1 MKHLKH
7 IIFFLVVSTF
17 AFAQNS
23 TRIFKK
29 ASIKDNGVLEV
40 EVNDVLKEPLGISI
54 GNIQGPREVSR
65 DSLGIARGSLGNSL
79 GKPCPMDNNRNKV
92 QTLAWSK

>member
-40 EVNDVLKEPLGISI
+40 EVNDGIYSIQFYTPEIVETTFVPSKETKNNNKINEST
-54 GNIQGPREVSR
+54 SKKT
-65 DSLGIARGSLGNSL
+65 
-79 GKPCPMDNNRNKV
+79 GKQNV
-92 QTLAWSK
+92 